1 MVFSRS
7 DHGTSDFLEL
17 LQRERPELLSRFGTG
32 AFGTTP
38 LPDSPTASWKG
49 QRVPTPSLMDLY
61 DNLLEGTTILAAVY
75 NEGVIIAG
83 DRQATAGFQVG
94 ERRIR
99 KVYEVDTY
107 SAIAIAGVA
116 GPAMEMAKLFQVQ
129 VEFYEK
135 IEGSSLSLDGKANS
149 LSNMVKSNLPM
160 ALQGLVVV
168 PIFVGYDLKRKQGKI
183 FKYDAIGGQY
193 EESEY
198 YATGSGGKDAQAT
211 LKKLY
216 RPDIS
221 RDGVLQI
228 ATEALWDAADEDVA
242 TGGPDFIR
250 EIYPTI
256 KVIDSTGISDIPDA
270 DVKALYTELLDKLR
284 SGLPVERL

>member
-1 MVFSRS
+1 VVFSGS
-7 DHGTSDFLEL
+7 DHRTSDFLEL

-38 LPDSPTASWKG
+38 LPDSPAASWKG
-49 QRVPTPSLMDLY
+49 QRVPTPGLMDLY

-135 IEGSSLSLDGKANS
+135 IEGSSLSLEGKANS

-228 ATEALWDAADEDVA
+228 AAEALWDAADEDVA

>member
-38 LPDSPTASWKG
+38 LPDSPTARWKG

-149 LSNMVKSNLPM
+149 LSNMVKANLPM

-270 DVKALYTELLDKLR
+270 DVKALYIELLDKLR

>member
-1 MVFSRS
+1 MIFSRS
-7 DHGTSDFLEL
+7 DHRTSDFLEL
-17 LQRERPELLSRFGTG
+17 LQRERPELLSKFGTG

-38 LPDSPTASWKG
+38 LPDSPTANWKG
-49 QRVPTPSLMDLY
+49 QRVSTPSLMELY
-61 DNLLEGTTILAAVY
+61 DNLLEGTTVLAAVY

-99 KVYEVDTY
+99 KVYEVDAY

-135 IEGSSLSLDGKANS
+135 IEGSPLSLEGKANF

-168 PIFVGYDLKRKQGKI
+168 PIFAGYDLKRKQGKI

-216 RPDIS
+216 SSDMS
-221 RDGVLQI
+221 RDRALQI
-228 ATEALWDAADEDVA
+228 VVEALWDAADEDVA

-250 EIYPTI
+250 EIFPTI
-256 KVIDSTGISDIPDA
+256 TVIDSPGISNIPDSE
-270 DVKALYTELLDKLR
+270 VKGLYTELLDRLR
-284 SGLPVERL
+284 N